1 MFQIMLHIIFDQSQT
16 LLSLIQYIAKYIS
29 LYNAKSMLLEPS
41 SNIFLYYI
49 LGITTVDI
57 FNTPNILGQNFWGM
71 TLR

>member
-1 MFQIMLHIIFDQSQT
+1 MLHIIFDQSQT

-57 FNTPNILGQNFWGM
+57 FNTPNILGQNF
-71 TLR
+71 

>member
-57 FNTPNILGQNFWGM
+57 FNTPNILGQNF
-71 TLR
+71 